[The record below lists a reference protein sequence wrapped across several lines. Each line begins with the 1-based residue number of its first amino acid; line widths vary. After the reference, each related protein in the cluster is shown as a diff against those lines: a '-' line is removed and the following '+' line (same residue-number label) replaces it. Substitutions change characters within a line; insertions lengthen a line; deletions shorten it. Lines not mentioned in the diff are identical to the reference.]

1 MVTASV
7 ETPGPLGTC
16 PLGPLCSFAR
26 TWVPYPGRDE
36 LLLS

>member
-16 PLGPLCSFAR
+16 LLGPLCSFAH
-26 TWVPYPGRDE
+26 TWGPARAGMN
-36 LLLS
+36 S